1 MDKIKKVFCIM
12 FVSLCAVPLFA
23 DITNRGRY
31 SDFSDS
37 GSKLDDLFMPVGAI
51 IAIIIGGFMIYAY
64 ITDNKKD
71 KSTQEMGRWGCA
83 AFTVGLF
90 VLILLIRSYVD

>member
-1 MDKIKKVFCIM
+1 M
-12 FVSLCAVPLFA
+12 SLCAVPLFA

-37 GSKLDDLFMPVGAI
+37 SSKLDDFFIPIGAI
-51 IAIIIGGFMIYAY
+51 IAIVVGGFLIYAY

-83 AFTVGLF
+83 AFIAGLF
-90 VLILLIRSYVD
+90 VLILLIRSCSN